1 MQTLKELDLQRK
13 ELNEELDC
21 AVVSFAQVTNTD
33 YKSLAELSYKLGRKK
48 GRRTCWSII
57 NKLTKKFKMKYVPY
71 KKMQSKNFL
80 KDVEFV
86 KKPIIV
92 SVRGHMFAVK
102 EGKAMLNREYCGWE
116 KSLVRGYYIKK

>member
-1 MQTLKELDLQRK
+1 MQSLEELEVQRK
-13 ELNEELDC
+13 ELKETRDC
-21 AVVSFAQVTNTD
+21 AIVSFAQASGNN
-33 YKSLAELSYKLGRKK
+33 YKSVAKLSYKLGRKK
-48 GRRTCWSII
+48 GHKTCWYVVG
-57 NKLTKKFKMKYVPY
+57 KLARKFKMKYVPY
-71 KKMQSKNFL
+71 KRMQSKNFL